1 MAGPPFEDM
10 VEVGR
15 YPSVVEASII
25 SNRLDSEGISTFL
38 ADTEM
43 IGVNLHM
50 QQALGGV
57 KIFTPQQEAEFA
69 KQLIADWQEDVN
81 QIERPPEDTSQ
92 RILRVASASVFM
104 FPLSVYSLPLS
115 LKHLKNWAQLSPEDR
130 RKTTK
135 AITRS
140 SCAFALLLLVVF
152 LIVK

>member
-1 MAGPPFEDM
+1 MTDPHFEGM

-38 ADTEM
+38 ADAEM
-43 IGVNLHM
+43 IGVNVHM

-57 KIFTPQQEAEFA
+57 KIFTPKQEAEFA

-81 QIERPPEDTSQ
+81 QIERTPEDPSQ
-92 RILRVASASVFM
+92 RILRVASASLFLW
-104 FPLSVYSLPLS
+104 PLSVYSLPLS
-115 LKHLKNWAQLSPEDR
+115 LKHLENWAQLSPEDR

-135 AITRS
+135 AITLS
-140 SCAFALLLLVVF
+140 SCAFAFSILVVF
-152 LIVK
+152 LVLK